1 MQAVPN
7 CPQKQTVDP
16 AASNNDTFID
26 FDVTVY
32 PIHTDHEEEWWQ
44 HKPLSEA
51 NTRGYYLWF
60 NSADMDTNVWAGI

>member
-1 MQAVPN
+1 MQAAPN

-32 PIHTDHEEEWWQ
+32 RIHTDHEEEW
-44 HKPLSEA
+44 
-51 NTRGYYLWF
+51 
-60 NSADMDTNVWAGI
+60 